1 MSWRVWVVL
10 VLVNALVVA
19 ALVILTSV
27 NHMRLDR
34 TIAVRQRAFPQCAS
48 QARQAARRRT
58 RKDAQRHGLSARVIR
73 AHVRHAA
80 KSVDVQTLCGWKDF
94 QSLEV
99 EHILGSSGLF
109 VLLLGLDGLLFLD
122 QRGRGGETDE
132 IPSEPGE

>member
-1 MSWRVWVVL
+1 MVI

-27 NHMRLDR
+27 NHTRLDR
-34 TIAVRQRAFPQCAS
+34 TIAVREHAFPQCAS
-48 QARQAARRRT
+48 RVRQAARKRA
-58 RKDAQRHGLSARVIR
+58 RKDAQKHGQSTKVTR

-80 KSVDVQTLCGWKDF
+80 KTVDIQPLCGWKDF

-109 VLLLGLDGLLFLD
+109 VLLLGLDSLVILD

-132 IPSEPGE
+132 TPSEPDD